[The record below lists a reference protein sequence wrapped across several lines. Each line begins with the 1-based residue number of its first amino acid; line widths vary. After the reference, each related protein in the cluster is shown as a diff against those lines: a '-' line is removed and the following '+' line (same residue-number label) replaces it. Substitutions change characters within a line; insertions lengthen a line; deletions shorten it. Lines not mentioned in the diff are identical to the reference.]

1 VPLGRNHARPRCT
14 VRAWLGDGAAW
25 RADGGTAPA
34 HERRRGTVAHWRR
47 DGGARGV
54 TATGERRGGRGSTAV
69 VRAARLRTVVV
80 GMRAVGA
87 RLDRDSGATGKACS
101 GGREAVGRAASGVRR
116 GREAAS
122 TWALSGA
129 LSQQRRALPCGPGTA
144 GARRLIGGARSSV
157 ISKLKFTLDENS
169 SKQIAK
175 N

>member
-1 VPLGRNHARPRCT
+1 MHSAGR
-14 VRAWLGDGAAW
+14 LGDGAAW

-34 HERRRGTVAHWRR
+34 HDRRRGTVAHWHR

-54 TATGERRGGRGSTAV
+54 TVTGERRGGRGSTAAA
-69 VRAARLRTVVV
+69 RAAWLGIAVV

-87 RLDRDSGATGKACS
+87 RLGRDSDATGKACS
-101 GGREAVGRAASGVRR
+101 GGREAVGRAASDVRR

-122 TWALSGA
+122 TRALSGA
-129 LSQQRRALPCGPGTA
+129 LSQQRRALLCGPGTE
-144 GARRLIGGARSSV
+144 GARRLTGGARSSV
-157 ISKLKFTLDENS
+157 ISELKFTLDENS